1 MDITITLKAEPKLL
15 KAIDAL
21 VECLQVQGVLA
32 TTLTTIE
39 PQIGTTVEPLPEIVP
54 EIQHPINLMAE
65 RIGNITRILH
75 PQATG
80 ASVHE
85 LGPIDDYLNSVMLNF
100 LRARGFNH
108 FSELEAAEDIDAL
121 LYTLQSAAA
130 QRSAQQALAAPTFP
144 VPASPITPQPIY
156 QTPAAPIQ
164 AAPIQAAPPIQIYQ
178 APITPIAPPAAPAP
192 IAPLPTAAPTYS
204 MDQLAVAA
212 TGLVDTGKVGELMT
226 LLGQYGCQALTQLPV
241 EQYGNFATALR
252 GLGAQ
257 I

>member
-21 VECLQVQGVLA
+21 VECLQAQGTLA
-32 TTLTTIE
+32 TTLSTFELQT
-39 PQIGTTVEPLPEIVP
+39 GNTVEPLPEM
-54 EIQHPINLMAE
+54 QHPINLMAE

-80 ASVHE
+80 ASIHE
-85 LGPIDDYLNSVMLNF
+85 MGPIDDYLNNVMLGF
-100 LRARGFNH
+100 LQARGLVKITDL
-108 FSELEAAEDIDAL
+108 SAAEDLDAL
-121 LYTLQSAAA
+121 LYTLQGAAA
-130 QRSAQQALAAPTFP
+130 QRTAAQQALSAPTFP
-144 VPASPITPQPIY
+144 VPAAPTYQQPVY
-156 QTPAAPIQ
+156 QTPV
-164 AAPIQAAPPIQIYQ
+164 APPVQVYQ
-178 APITPIAPPAAPAP
+178 APIAPVAPPAPVS
-192 IAPLPTAAPTYS
+192 PLPTAAPTYS

-212 TGLVDTGKVGELMT
+212 TGLVDVGKVGELMS

>member
-1 MDITITLKAEPKLL
+1 MDIIITLKAEPKLL

-21 VECLQVQGVLA
+21 VECLQAQGTLA
-32 TTLTTIE
+32 TTLTTFE
-39 PQIGTTVEPLPEIVP
+39 PQTGMTVEPLPETAP
-54 EIQHPINLMAE
+54 EQHPINIMAE

-80 ASVHE
+80 ASIHDM
-85 LGPIDDYLNSVMLNF
+85 GPIDDYLNTVMLGF
-100 LRARGFNH
+100 LHARGLVKITDL
-108 FSELEAAEDIDAL
+108 SAAEDLDAL
-121 LYTLQSAAA
+121 LYTLQGAAA
-130 QRSAQQALAAPTFP
+130 QRTAAQQALAAPTFP
-144 VPASPITPQPIY
+144 VPAAPTYPQQPVY
-156 QTPAAPIQ
+156 QQPVYQAPI
-164 AAPIQAAPPIQIYQ
+164 APPIQVYQ
-178 APITPIAPPAAPAP
+178 APITPIAPPAP

-212 TGLVDTGKVGELMT
+212 TGLVDTGKVNELMT
-226 LLGQYGCQALTQLPV
+226 LLGKYGCQALTQLPV